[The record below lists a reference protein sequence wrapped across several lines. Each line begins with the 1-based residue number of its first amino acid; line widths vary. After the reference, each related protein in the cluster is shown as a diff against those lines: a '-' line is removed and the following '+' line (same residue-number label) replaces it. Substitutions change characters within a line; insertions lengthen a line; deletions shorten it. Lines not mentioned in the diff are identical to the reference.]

1 MRRSLSLSVTVVV
14 LLFGFFLAPHAYGA
28 AGNPHAGNNA
38 GAIPSL
44 LPAHAPL
51 DVSLAPSQA
60 QPGEPIAYIG
70 HGGFFDRT
78 GRQIVPTADWVAR
91 VQSWYRGRLL
101 AGLKPS
107 QKAEFS
113 AFEGRL
119 NKGLNVGGQAGLVMQ
134 QRSLDWLIASSP
146 RTTAV
151 GRMQAKLNALK
162 YRLSWR
168 LALSDDLKQLE
179 ELQPFKLDAKIAA
192 RLRLPEFA
200 PVDTKTA
207 TTNSGAAYTAECMAA
222 GVPIPPSIGNLGVGG
237 WTSQGFIPIADQF
250 ITGTPAELRTFEN
263 AQGMCIALPRY
274 TSSTLAT
281 VKLDGVICL
290 SKTTSKVCF
299 WDNQMSGAGFWF
311 PTGTQIPIGAPD
323 LLVNAA
329 GQYQAGGA
337 EIEFGSGGVC
347 TDCHAGENP
356 YIIHPNSNLG
366 TVTMGGLNSSLALP
380 TFGPNRYDPLVGASW
395 PQNSLSQA
403 VDVPLTCIGCH
414 VSGSAGRFP
423 HLSTEYNGL
432 LEGYCKTILTQAL
445 TRTMPLGSPGTEAT
459 SAAVITLK
467 SWCGIAATSGPS
479 NRGDPH
485 LTTTNGINYDFQ
497 SAGEFTSLRNSD
509 TGFELQTRQTPVLT
523 SFTPGANAWTG
534 LASCVS
540 LNTAAALR
548 VGGHR
553 ISYQPSDQIT
563 DSRMLLRIDGKPVT
577 LPSGGLNLGG
587 GNRIATAAA
596 GGGIDVRTADGTR
609 VNITPN
615 YWSSEGYWYLNVEVL
630 NTPAREGTMGT
641 ILGSDWLPQ
650 SPSGSSYG
658 SAPGGLAARHALLNG
673 TFADAWRV
681 TNTTSLFDYASGTS
695 TASFTERTWPPPPG
709 STCTTIR
716 SNPWP
721 GGLPRRPV
729 SPMDPKQ
736 AQSLCREFSDPAV
749 FDACV
754 FDVTATGNASMVDAY
769 RLTLQVRA
777 LP

>member
-1 MRRSLSLSVTVVV
+1 V
-14 LLFGFFLAPHAYGA
+14 
-28 AGNPHAGNNA
+28 
-38 GAIPSL
+38 
-44 LPAHAPL
+44 
-51 DVSLAPSQA
+51 DVSLISQ
-60 QPGEPIAYIG
+60 QGEPIAYIG
-70 HGGFFDRT
+70 HGAFFERN
-78 GRQIVPTADWVAR
+78 GRQIVPTAEWVAR
-91 VQSWYRGRLL
+91 AQSWYRGRLL

-107 QKAEFS
+107 QKAEFA

-119 NKGLNVGGQAGLVMQ
+119 NKELNVGGQARLVLR

-146 RTTAV
+146 RTTSLGLMA
-151 GRMQAKLNALK
+151 AKLIALK
-162 YRLSWR
+162 VRLSYRLP
-168 LALSDDLKQLE
+168 LGDDLKQLL
-179 ELQPFKLDAKIAA
+179 ELQPFRLDPKIEA
-192 RLRLPEFA
+192 RLRLPEFN
-200 PVDTKTA
+200 PIDTKTA

-237 WTSQGFIPIADQF
+237 WTSQGFIPTAEQF
-250 ITGTPAELRTFEN
+250 IVGTPAEVRTFEN

-274 TSSTLAT
+274 TSATLAT
-281 VKLDGVICL
+281 VALDGVICL

-299 WDNQMSGAGFWF
+299 WDNQMAGVGFNF
-311 PTGTQIPIGAPD
+311 ASGTQIPIGAPD
-323 LLVNAA
+323 LSVNAA
-329 GQYQAGGA
+329 GKYQAGGA

-356 YIIHPNSNLG
+356 YIIHPDSNLG
-366 TVTMGGLNSSLALP
+366 TVLMGDLGNPPLNLP

-403 VDVPLTCIGCH
+403 LNVPPACIGCH

-423 HLSTEYNGL
+423 HLSTSL
-432 LEGYCKTILTQAL
+432 PGYCGTILAL
-445 TRTMPLGSPGTEAT
+445 ALANTMPLGSPGTQVGTPDVLALQ
-459 SAAVITLK
+459 A
-467 SWCGIAATSGPS
+467 WCGVAAASGPS

-497 SAGEFTSLRNSD
+497 AAGEFTSLRNSD

-523 SFTPGANAWTG
+523 SFTPGPNAWTG

-553 ISYQPSDQIT
+553 ISYQPSPERTGEMQ
-563 DSRMLLRIDGKPVT
+563 LRIDGKLTT
-577 LPSGGLNLGG
+577 LPSGGINLGG

-609 VNITPN
+609 VDITPN
-615 YWSSEGYWYLNVEVL
+615 YWTSEGYWYLNVEVL

-641 ILGSDWLPQ
+641 IIGSDWLPHA
-650 SPSGSSYG
+650 PGGASYG
-658 SAPGGLAARHALLNG
+658 PAPGGLAARHALLNG

-681 TNTTSLFDYASGTS
+681 TSTTSLFDYASGTS

-729 SPMDPKQ
+729 SPIDPKQ
-736 AQSLCREFSDPAV
+736 AQSLCREFTDKAI